1 MRLSLIV
8 AALVAL
14 AAAPARGERGGGS
27 QAARARRQRGP
38 AGGWAPARLRRCG
51 APPQD
56 PRAAPR
62 ARIGGRPSPRG
73 RRARRRARAR
83 PPRRRAAARPASFQ
97 GAACGGAGRA
107 RAAAAPAPNAPRAS
121 APAFRGRESGNRRRP
136 RPAAARRRAAAGRPL
151 AADPPPTRPSSPSPA
166 DSITCSL
173 LGSQLQTGPCSNLAG
188 TFKSYAAKYASA
200 SCAAIDADAGSMA
213 EPSDSCCRQLR
224 QFAANGCA
232 CDSITS
238 SLASAF
244 LGGGDTKA
252 AISGGVKLAQSSR
265 CSLPASGGPIV
276 DSCTGEK
283 GGGGG
288 GRGCRGSRPRLRF
301 CGARAVS
308 VARAPP
314 ADVRPPLLPLPSST
328 RLDRLPAQGVRRQ
341 RPRGAAPGV
350 VPSRAPFTRRPRP
363 WRSPPPPSRGAPGPR
378 RRRGLSRLPAAAARR
393 APPPRFLSLARLPR
407 RRAARHPTPARDMGA
422 RVSRHECTRV
432 VEGGWEGS
440 RSASAPPKTDG
451 RGRHSLPLSCA
462 RRGRPASPTRRW
474 RPASCASRRTRR
486 RARWEE
492 REGRAA
498 SRGAAAGAARGRRR
512 ADVPCRRWR
521 C

>member
-1 MRLSLIV
+1 MSGAGGRRP
-8 AALVAL
+8 
-14 AAAPARGERGGGS
+14 PARGDKGGP
-27 QAARARRQRGP
+27 RAG
-38 AGGWAPARLRRCG
+38 ARLRRCG

-136 RPAAARRRAAAGRPL
+136 RPAAARRRAAAGRPP

-288 GRGCRGSRPRLRF
+288 GRGCWGSRPRARF

-314 ADVRPPLLPLPSST
+314 ADARPPLLPLPSST

-393 APPPRFLSLARLPR
+393 APPPVFFLW
-407 RRAARHPTPARDMGA
+407 RASRAVVRPATPPQREIWA
-422 RVSRHECTRV
+422 RV
-432 VEGGWEGS
+432 
-440 RSASAPPKTDG
+440 
-451 RGRHSLPLSCA
+451 
-462 RRGRPASPTRRW
+462 
-474 RPASCASRRTRR
+474 
-486 RARWEE
+486 
-492 REGRAA
+492 
-498 SRGAAAGAARGRRR
+498 
-512 ADVPCRRWR
+512 
-521 C
+521 